1 MAMALQAKSERD
13 KRSIILESE
22 GQMGERINIAEGIK
36 KSYILEGQGQ
46 AEQIMQEARSISES
60 IDFLAK
66 SMSKDSGDV
75 LKLRLTEQYIAAL
88 GDILKHTNVTMLPES
103 AS

>member
-1 MAMALQAKSERD
+1 
-13 KRSIILESE
+13 
-22 GQMGERINIAEGIK
+22 MGEKINIAEGIK

-66 SMSKDSGDV
+66 SMSDDSGNV
-75 LKLRLTEQYIAAL
+75 LKLRLTEQYI
-88 GDILKHTNVTMLPES
+88 
-103 AS
+103 